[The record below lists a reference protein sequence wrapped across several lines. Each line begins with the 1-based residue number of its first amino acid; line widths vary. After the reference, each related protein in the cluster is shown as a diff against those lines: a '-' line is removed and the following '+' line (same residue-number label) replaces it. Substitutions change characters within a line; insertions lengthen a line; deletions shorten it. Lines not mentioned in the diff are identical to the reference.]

1 MSGPEEGQY
10 WDGIYGQVQLDVV
23 RKSLAAPGCHPVYNP
38 VGEYSF
44 REEVFGSWIAS
55 VKTKSALVVGAGV
68 DKIGIRLAT
77 AGCQVTS
84 LDLSQEAVKLTAG
97 LAAAAGVAERMHCVC
112 ADWEQADLGQ
122 TYDLVVFHDSL
133 HHMRLEPAL
142 AQIDRHLSQSG
153 VLLALEPICPLPW
166 VRRLHG
172 RFPFHPFPFLA
183 TERELDFADLR
194 RIEALFGRVECKFFD
209 LVTRESISVLLF
221 RLGIRQTITRLGSL
235 DAFLLRHIPGLK
247 GLASYV
253 ILRATRA

>member
-68 DKIGIRLAT
+68 DKIGIRL
-77 AGCQVTS
+77 
-84 LDLSQEAVKLTAG
+84 
-97 LAAAAGVAERMHCVC
+97 RMHCVC

>member
-1 MSGPEEGQY
+1 MSGP
-10 WDGIYGQVQLDVV
+10 
-23 RKSLAAPGCHPVYNP
+23 RAPPGTTGLRSRYQGPA
-38 VGEYSF
+38 
-44 REEVFGSWIAS
+44 RAGSS
-55 VKTKSALVVGAGV
+55 SSRTSAP
-68 DKIGIRLAT
+68 D
-77 AGCQVTS
+77 
-84 LDLSQEAVKLTAG
+84 
-97 LAAAAGVAERMHCVC
+97 
-112 ADWEQADLGQ
+112 
-122 TYDLVVFHDSL
+122 
-133 HHMRLEPAL
+133 P
-142 AQIDRHLSQSG
+142 
-153 VLLALEPICPLPW
+153 ALEPICPLPW